1 MNKKTCFLLICTFL
15 AVSLNAFEFA
25 PAPLVDQAGKKI
37 ANIKAS
43 QSKTPSYLLEPIYFT
58 VTPVPATPRAIA
70 PGQPAPV
77 SDAKNADCYAVVL
90 NYKWL
95 LTYQSC
101 VNPLPN
107 KAETFTINLG
117 GARHMAVFNGGQK
130 EVDYDTDSQTGAVV
144 LNMRKIVIAQK
155 GGSITFADFIAKNN
169 GGRFAKKSNYATI
182 LLMSVTAKELNDYYF
197 KRAINEGIFST
208 PSVKTP
214 FKVKAME
221 GFNIT
226 VDTDDINSL
235 QGEPLYMTY
244 KTGNKIMIGV
254 NSAKNGE
261 PRKYKIFGVGMT
273 RMMHFTMWNTASGM
287 IIVSDLSDIILPFPP
302 CM

>member
-1 MNKKTCFLLICTFL
+1 MTKHITLFFIVLFG
-15 AVSLNAFEFA
+15 AVSLNASDFVPDNIA
-25 PAPLVDQAGKKI
+25 MQVQAILTSAKE
-37 ANIKAS
+37 N

-182 LLMSVTAKELNDYYF
+182 LLMSVTAKEINDYYF

-208 PSVKTP
+208 PSLKTP
-214 FKVKAME
+214 FKVKAMD

-226 VDTDDINSL
+226 VDTDDTNSL